1 MMLKNAAFTSG
12 VAGANDRPDLN
23 SDAAIAL
30 LRHKTPAQGDAS

>member
-1 MMLKNAAFTSG
+1 MMLKNAA
-12 VAGANDRPDLN
+12 AANDRPDLN